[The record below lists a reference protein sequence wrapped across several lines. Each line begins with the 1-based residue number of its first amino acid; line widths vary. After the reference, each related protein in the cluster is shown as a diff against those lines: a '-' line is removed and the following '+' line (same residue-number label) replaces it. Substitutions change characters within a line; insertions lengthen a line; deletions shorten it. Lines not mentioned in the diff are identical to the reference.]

1 MGWNLEGMVI
11 WARYMGEFDVCGR
24 VESSRVK
31 YGGEVQHT
39 IVLADPVEIYGQ
51 MRDRLLIEHKYV
63 TRVSDSKFTVKE

>member
-63 TRVSDSKFTVKE
+63 TRVSNSKFTVKE